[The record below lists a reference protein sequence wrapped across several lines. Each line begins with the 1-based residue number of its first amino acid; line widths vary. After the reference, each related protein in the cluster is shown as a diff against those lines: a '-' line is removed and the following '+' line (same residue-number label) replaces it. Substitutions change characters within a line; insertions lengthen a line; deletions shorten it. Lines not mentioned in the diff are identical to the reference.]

1 MSSSKNKILDFG
13 FTPEESKH
21 HFLFYQ
27 KANVDHVL
35 MLEVTDYVE
44 DRDFSSIAYTLTA
57 VNSPLRC
64 QLTPSKWNLVEKDV
78 KAEFNRRL
86 RDQGI
91 KSATFRK
98 GGFTHLHRLLGKE
111 LLVLAWAIED
121 ADPGVIPQA
130 VQNWVG
136 LRPEERWWLYTMT
149 SAATGNAINDRGI
162 GWRRALRHALT
173 ENPITHGRIDTN
185 IIENSPLFM
194 SDVEPKDRI

>member
-1 MSSSKNKILDFG
+1 MSSNKNKVLDFG

-27 KANVDHVL
+27 KANIDHVL
-35 MLEVTDYVE
+35 MLELTEYIE
-44 DRDFSSIAYTLTA
+44 DRDFSTISYSLTA

-64 QLTPSKWNLVEKDV
+64 QLTPARWGLIEKDV

-86 RDQGI
+86 RDQNI

-111 LLVLAWAIED
+111 LLVLAWAIEE

-130 VQNWVG
+130 IQNWLG

-173 ENPITHGRIDTN
+173 ENPVTHGRADAN

-194 SDVEPKDRI
+194 SGAEPKDRI